1 MKNNYVI
8 RELASLERSIR
19 KYFDHSPVKRE
30 VESVTGTH
38 GWIIVYLAGKDG
50 EDVYQRDLER
60 EFNIT
65 RSTTSKM
72 LANMEKNDLIGRE
85 KVARDDRLK
94 KIVLTE
100 KSKKLAEKIR
110 LDNMAMEK
118 RLTKGFSDEEI
129 ETMLKF
135 VHRMRE
141 NIEDQ

>member
-1 MKNNYVI
+1 M
-8 RELASLERSIR
+8 REFACLERSIR

-30 VESVTGTH
+30 VDSVTGTH
-38 GWIIVYLAGKDG
+38 GWIIVYLAGKEG

-94 KIVLTE
+94 KIVLTD

-110 LDNMAMEK
+110 LDNVSMEK
-118 RLTKGFSDEEI
+118 RLTRGFSDEEI
-129 ETMLKF
+129 ETMLRF